1 MPAVQILFIYWR
13 AEERGEEWESQVE
26 IRGGGGSN
34 YINSLAGGTQS
45 VFCSDNLEE
54 EKIRGRYEAET
65 RTQKAVRPPVGVP
78 RRPACAF

>member
-1 MPAVQILFIYWR
+1 MS
-13 AEERGEEWESQVE
+13 ET
-26 IRGGGGSN
+26 GGGSN

-65 RTQKAVRPPVGVP
+65 RTQKTHNTPTTKSPCQIWSWVS
-78 RRPACAF
+78 